1 MVIKE
6 DTSKNLLL
14 TNQRPLTVQEVT
26 EERVVDVWLNRWQ
39 CIFSHD
45 TGMFYISFLI
55 VSPNPSLWSLAAS
68 THFTRLSGV

>member
-1 MVIKE
+1 M
-6 DTSKNLLL
+6 
-14 TNQRPLTVQEVT
+14 QEVT